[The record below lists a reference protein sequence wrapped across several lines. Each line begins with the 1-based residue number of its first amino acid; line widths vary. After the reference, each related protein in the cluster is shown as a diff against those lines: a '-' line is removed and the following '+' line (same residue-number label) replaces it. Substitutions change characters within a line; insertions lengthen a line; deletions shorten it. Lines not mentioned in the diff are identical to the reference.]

1 MAGPGATGGHAPRR
15 GQGSGAGAAGLR
27 AGRRWPCEG
36 RRTQPGFWVT
46 LGPRRGK
53 AERGA

>member
-15 GQGSGAGAAGLR
+15 GQGSGAGAAGLC